1 MELAKGRGCGV
12 QTAACAVRG
21 CPVPQAPATQV
32 GAWVGPAGQI
42 PHLLRSVDMFK
53 PHSQSTTYRTLP
65 SDSVGMR
72 AGSPADLSCAKI
84 LGRSWVSGTL
94 SHASTAHTVLEPCL
108 EPLPPTGTQAPEG
121 CGFIMSLLSPL
132 SRTMR
137 ASSGPASYPHSPP
150 HLLAATS
157 TAGWGSAFL
166 L

>member
-65 SDSVGMR
+65 SDSVGVR
-72 AGSPADLSCAKI
+72 AGSPADLSRAKI
-84 LGRSWVSGTL
+84 LGRS
-94 SHASTAHTVLEPCL
+94 
-108 EPLPPTGTQAPEG
+108 
-121 CGFIMSLLSPL
+121 
-132 SRTMR
+132 
-137 ASSGPASYPHSPP
+137 
-150 HLLAATS
+150 
-157 TAGWGSAFL
+157 
-166 L
+166 